1 MTIMHRFYMNHSKG
15 QENKNYQYTYYIYS
29 AVPTNKDLREA
40 DPTLNT
46 EQVSSVPD
54 FRHGLRAQH
63 SRKPPCRTVLLQIDL
78 SKVFDIM
85 CHPKLIKDLNNSL
98 LPPSSLK
105 RWFNNFF
112 KTINSQIQEKVHI
125 HKCQSWCAARSRH
138 PPLPP
143 PGVAL
148 SPSWQW
154 WPTLTI
160 FLWYRKKNTHLQL

>member
-1 MTIMHRFYMNHSKG
+1 MVTFMTIMHRFYMNHSKG

-105 RWFNNFF
+105 RWFKVLQGRQSTVKF
-112 KTINSQIQEKVHI
+112 KKKSIFINVRAGVPQGAVIPPS
-125 HKCQSWCAARSRH
+125 H
-138 PPLPP
+138 PPEWPYLPLDSD
-143 PGVAL
+143 G
-148 SPSWQW
+148 Q
-154 WPTLTI
+154 
-160 FLWYRKKNTHLQL
+160 R